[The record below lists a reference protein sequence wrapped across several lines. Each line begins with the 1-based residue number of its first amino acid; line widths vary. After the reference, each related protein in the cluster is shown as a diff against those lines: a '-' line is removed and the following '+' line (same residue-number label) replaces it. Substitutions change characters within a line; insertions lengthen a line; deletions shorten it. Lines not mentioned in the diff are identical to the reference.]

1 MTELI
6 HKELS
11 YTVHGILLQV
21 RNELAPMLPESFYRD
36 AAKIALTKASIR
48 CEVEKCFNVL

>member
-1 MTELI
+1 MDTKII

-21 RNELAPMLPESFYRD
+21 RNELGPMLPEAFYRD
-36 AAKIALTKASIR
+36 ALKIALTKSR
-48 CEVEKCFNVL
+48 